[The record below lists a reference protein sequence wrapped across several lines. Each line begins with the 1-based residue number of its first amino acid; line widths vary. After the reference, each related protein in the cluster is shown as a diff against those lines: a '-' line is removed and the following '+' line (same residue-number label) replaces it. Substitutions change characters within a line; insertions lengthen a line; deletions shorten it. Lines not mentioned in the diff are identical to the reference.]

1 MSVAARPPCRDGL
14 FADIAR
20 YRRYLIW
27 KPERAMVSPIK
38 PGANLVELNG
48 AGIETASFCAIHLEK
63 RGLTKDVQLASTAN
77 DRITR

>member
-1 MSVAARPPCRDGL
+1 
-14 FADIAR
+14 
-20 YRRYLIW
+20 
-27 KPERAMVSPIK
+27 MVSPIK